1 VRGFAFIV
9 CGAATVVIGASSASA
24 DVAEIFYPHDFAKTV
39 FNTPE
44 KVSKTKLTPGVT
56 TEAQTE
62 APAEETPFTDTLAEE
77 KPQEELSEGAQKLV
91 ATYGDPDKDFP
102 VKAQDNAPQPFKA
115 MMEALAAKEDD
126 MAFRY
131 ARQWARYQRD
141 VKERTQRVV
150 GLTGLAME
158 REGMLGED
166 SWQSSKSY
174 DVDRKLVERDLERDK
189 ANREEQYRAKLT
201 PELRDLLRRAEVAE
215 AQTTSEGGSA
225 VGSQVAALK
234 APIESEAETRARI
247 RKGLTGRVPTDPR
260 GEVDVYLFFRANDS
274 TAKEPL
280 LALDA
285 LHKQTAE
292 LGKIRVSARLLDQ
305 FSLAVVQQLKARQ
318 PLQLAITAGK
328 EAATKLGVRSSP
340 TLVFVCRSTGA
351 AVMEEGPRSK
361 LYIDEVISI
370 MQGGRL

>member
-1 VRGFAFIV
+1 MRGFAPIV
-9 CGAATVVIGASSASA
+9 CGAAFVVLGISGASA

-39 FNTPE
+39 FSTPE
-44 KVSKTKLTPGVT
+44 KAPKSKLSTAAPADT
-56 TEAQTE
+56 TQE
-62 APAEETPFTDTLAEE
+62 APAEETPFTDTLAED
-77 KPQEELSEGAQKLV
+77 KPQEDLSEGAQKLV

-115 MMEALAAKEDD
+115 MMDALAAKEDD
-126 MAFRY
+126 LAFRY

-174 DVDRKLVERDLERDK
+174 DPDRKLVERDLARAKDD
-189 ANREEQYRAKLT
+189 REEQYRAKLT
-201 PELRDLLRRAEVAE
+201 PELRDLLRRAELAE
-215 AQTTSEGGSA
+215 GQAPDGAGGIDAARASA
-225 VGSQVAALK
+225 VQ
-234 APIESEAETRARI
+234 APVESEAETRARI

-274 TAKEPL
+274 TARESL

-285 LHKQTAE
+285 LHSQTAE

-305 FSLAVVQQLKARQ
+305 FSVALVQQLKARQ
-318 PLQLAITAGK
+318 PLQIAITAGK
-328 EAATKLGVRSSP
+328 EAAAKLGVRSSP

>member
-1 VRGFAFIV
+1 MRGFAFIV